1 MAHIIAG
8 HIQQQDQVAHLLD
21 ALRDAQFD
29 EGKITSF
36 YLNPPGQHDLY
47 PTGGDRDQSPG
58 AKETGTGLAYGMAG
72 GGFVGAAIGLAGTP
86 VMGPLAPA
94 LGAAVGAHL
103 GSLMGVV
110 SELKEKGEDEAGGEN
125 AREQRHAGMMV
136 AVSVA
141 DPAQEKTA
149 LDVLRSFGAKEIERS
164 EGEIIDGDWRD
175 FDPLDI
181 PDLIDR
187 PRSTQ

>member
-1 MAHIIAG
+1 
-8 HIQQQDQVAHLLD
+8 
-21 ALRDAQFD
+21 
-29 EGKITSF
+29 
-36 YLNPPGQHDLY
+36 
-47 PTGGDRDQSPG
+47 
-58 AKETGTGLAYGMAG
+58 
-72 GGFVGAAIGLAGTP
+72 
-86 VMGPLAPA
+86 
-94 LGAAVGAHL
+94 
-103 GSLMGVV
+103 MGVV

-187 PRSTQ
+187 PRSTHGRHVNNGHHARRSRRRPSVIPISRRSS